1 MSKKL
6 FNLVSDFKP
15 TGDQPEAIAKLTKGL
30 KNGIKDQTL
39 LGATGTGKTFT
50 MANII
55 NNTQR
60 PTLIMAHNKT
70 LAAQL
75 CAEFQQFFPD
85 NAVSYFVSYYDYY
98 QPEAYMA
105 RTDTFIEKEAT
116 INEEI
121 AKFRHA
127 ATVNLLTRKDVII
140 ISSVSCIYGL
150 GDMET
155 YQKLSIKIK
164 ANKTYPRKEFLSQLV
179 NIQYERVKMDFKRGS
194 FEVLGDI
201 ITIFPPHS
209 DSAYQLEFWGDDLE
223 KITEIDGFTGA
234 TITEVDEVTI
244 FPAKHQ
250 VTTKDV
256 IDRVIGEIEKDLVI
270 REAELR
276 KSNPLAAH
284 RINQRTKYDIEML
297 REMGYVNG
305 IENYTRYLAGSKPG
319 APPTTLLDYFPK
331 DFLTFVDESHMSI
344 PQVGG
349 MFNGNLSRKESLIE
363 HGFRLPSSLDNR
375 PLKFEE
381 FEKKLGQ
388 AIYVSATPGKYE
400 YAHCKKDQIVQQII
414 RPTGLLDPKITVL
427 PSTARFWDK
436 NIHDIAQKD
445 AVNSVDDVLSEVH
458 ATIKK
463 DERVLI
469 TTVTKKAAEDLSEY
483 LIENNIKAKYL
494 HSEIDTL
501 ERIEILTELRKGVID
516 VIVGINLLR
525 EGLDLPEVSLIC
537 ILDADKRGF
546 LRSRDALLQ
555 IIGRAARNSK
565 GRVNM
570 YADEMTEAMEASI
583 SETNRRRKVQE
594 AYNKK
599 HNITP
604 KTIKKEIVDISK
616 DLAGGQRRE
625 FKNVSKK
632 GDLKKILKDL
642 DSKMAIATQNLDFE
656 RAAILRDEIIEL
668 QRKIK

>member
-1 MSKKL
+1 MTKKL
-6 FNLVSDFKP
+6 FNLVSNFKP
-15 TGDQPEAIAKLTKGL
+15 TGDQPSAIKQLTKGL
-30 KNGIKDQTL
+30 HNGLKDQTL

-55 NNTQR
+55 NTEQR
-60 PTLIMAHNKT
+60 PTLILAHNKT

-105 RTDTFIEKEAT
+105 KTDTFIEKEAT

-150 GDMET
+150 GDVDT
-155 YQKLSIKIK
+155 YQKLSIKIEQGK
-164 ANKTYPRKEFLSQLV
+164 VYPRKDFLSQLI
-179 NIQYERVKMDFKRGS
+179 NIQYERVKSDFKRGS
-194 FEVLGDI
+194 FEVLGDV

-209 DSAYQLEFWGDDLE
+209 DSAYQMEFWGDELE
-223 KITEIDGFTGA
+223 KLTEIDGFTGA
-234 TITEVDEVTI
+234 TIQEVSDVTI

-256 IDRVIGEIEKDLVI
+256 IDRVTTEIEEDLII
-270 REAELR
+270 RETELR
-276 KSNPLAAH
+276 GSNPLAAH

-305 IENYTRYLAGSKPG
+305 IENYTRYLTGSDPG
-319 APPTTLLDYFPK
+319 MPPTTLLDYFPK
-331 DFLTFVDESHMSI
+331 DFLCFIDESHISI
-344 PQVGG
+344 PQIGG

-381 FEKKLGQ
+381 FEKKIGQ

-400 YAHCKKDQIVQQII
+400 YAHCEGDQIAQQII
-414 RPTGLLDPKITVL
+414 RPTGLLDPQIEVRPTKDHIDKVL
-427 PSTARFWDK
+427 E
-436 NIHDIAQKD
+436 
-445 AVNSVDDVLSEVH
+445 DVR

-463 DERVLI
+463 DERILI
-469 TTVTKKAAEDLSEY
+469 TTVTKKGAEDLSEY
-483 LIENNIKAKYL
+483 LIENGIKAKYL

-501 ERIEILTELRKGVID
+501 ERVEILTELRRGTID

-555 IIGRAARNSK
+555 IIGRAARNSE
-565 GRVNM
+565 GRVIM
-570 YADEMTEAMEASI
+570 YADVMTEAMEASI
-583 SETNRRRKVQE
+583 GETDRRRKIQE
-594 AYNKK
+594 TYNEK
-599 HNITP
+599 HGITP
-604 KTIKKEIVDISK
+604 TTIKKAIIDISK
-616 DLAGGQRRE
+616 DLAGGKKRD
-625 FKNVSKK
+625 FKNISKK
-632 GDLKKILKDL
+632 DDLKKVVKEL
-642 DSKMAIATQNLDFE
+642 DQEMAIATQNLDFE
-656 RAAILRDEIIEL
+656 RAAALRDEIIEL
-668 QRKIK
+668 QRKMR

>member
-15 TGDQPEAIAKLTKGL
+15 TGDQPQAIKQLTKGL
-30 KNGIKDQTL
+30 KNGLKDQTL

-55 NNTQR
+55 NDLQR

-164 ANKTYPRKEFLSQLV
+164 ANKTYPRKEFLSQLI

-194 FEVLGDI
+194 FEVLGDV

-256 IDRVIGEIEKDLVI
+256 ISRVINEIEKDLII

-305 IENYTRYLAGSKPG
+305 IENYTRYLAGTKPG

-400 YAHCKKDQIVQQII
+400 YAHCEKDQIVEQII
-414 RPTGLLDPKITVL
+414 RPTGLLDPRITVL
-427 PSTARFWDK
+427 PSTARFWNK
-436 NIHDIAQKD
+436 NIHDIKQKD

-463 DERVLI
+463 NERVLI

-583 SETNRRRKVQE
+583 AETNRRRKVQE
-594 AYNKK
+594 AYNTK
-599 HNITP
+599 HGITP
-604 KTIKKEIVDISK
+604 KTIKKAIIDISK
-616 DLAGGQRRE
+616 DLAGGQRRD

-632 GDLKKILKDL
+632 GDLKKVLKEL
-642 DSKMAIATQNLDFE
+642 DAEMAIATQNLDFE

-668 QRKIK
+668 QRKMK